1 MNLIVAVD
9 KNWAIGKNGNLLVK
23 IPEDQKFFREETLGK
38 VVVMGRKTL
47 NSFPNGTPL
56 AGRINV
62 VLTREKDMNIK
73 NAVVKRSVEET
84 LKYLKKFRSE
94 DIYVIGGGSI
104 YEQFLPYCNVAH
116 VTKINYGYDG
126 DTYFPNLDKN
136 DEWILAGDSD
146 EHTYIDLEYFFKLY
160 VRKLSK

>member
-146 EHTYIDLEYFFKLY
+146 EHTYFDLEYFFKLY